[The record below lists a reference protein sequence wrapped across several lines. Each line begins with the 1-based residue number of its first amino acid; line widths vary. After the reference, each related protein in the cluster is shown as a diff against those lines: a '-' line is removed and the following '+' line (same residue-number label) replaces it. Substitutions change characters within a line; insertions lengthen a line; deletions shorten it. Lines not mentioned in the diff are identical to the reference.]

1 MEILSMSEKYE
12 NAFNSIA
19 NSLREDPGPSTEL
32 DYTEQTSWIL
42 FLKYLN
48 DYEIESKKSSQ
59 LNNQSHSFILE
70 EEYRWN
76 VWAVPK
82 KADSTVD
89 HNKGLTGDDLL
100 DFVNI
105 KLFPYLKSFKL
116 SADNANTFEY
126 KVGEIFNEIKN
137 KFESGYALR
146 DVLLSADE
154 LQFLENERQFQL
166 SSLYEDKIKNM
177 GNSGRNGGEYY
188 TPRPLIKSIVKVV
201 NPVIGET
208 VYDGAVG
215 SAGFLCEAYSHI
227 KNSKELTVTEF
238 EQLQSKTLYGKE
250 KKSLAYV
257 IGIMNMILHGV
268 QSPNLVRS
276 NTLNENI
283 INIQDRDRHDVVLAN
298 PPFGGQTERPE
309 VQNNFPIKTG
319 ETAYMF
325 LQHFIKILKKGG
337 RCGIVIKNTFLSNT
351 DNASIA
357 LRKQLLEDC
366 NLFAVLDLPGG
377 AFLGAGVK
385 TVVLFFEKGKPT
397 ENVWYYQLD
406 PGRNMGKT
414 NPLNE
419 KDLSEFLELIK
430 TKEES
435 EKSWSVNLQD
445 VNKETW
451 DLTVNNPNKVEE
463 VDNRTPQEI
472 IAEIEELDAQAS
484 KALQAIKELL

>member
-1 MEILSMSEKYE
+1 MYE
-12 NAFNSIA
+12 AAFRNIDNA
-19 NSLREDPGPSTEL
+19 LRKDDGCATEL

-48 DYEIESKKSSQ
+48 DFDIEREKSSE
-59 LNNQSHSFILE
+59 LNNQNHSFILQ

-82 KADSTVD
+82 KPDGTVD

-100 DFVNI
+100 DFVNT
-105 KLFPYLKSFKL
+105 KLFPHLKSFKL
-116 SADNANTFEY
+116 SADNANTLEY
-126 KVGEIFNEIKN
+126 KIGEIFSEIKN
-137 KFESGYALR
+137 KFESGYILR
-146 DVLLSADE
+146 DVLLSVDE
-154 LQFLENERQFQL
+154 LEFLSSENQFEL
-166 SSLYEDKIKNM
+166 SSLYEDKIRNM

-188 TPRPLIKSIVKVV
+188 TPRPLIKSIIKVI

-298 PPFGGQTERPE
+298 PPFGGQTERSE

-385 TVVLFFEKGKPT
+385 TVVLFFERGKPT
-397 ENVWYYQLD
+397 ENIWYYQLD
-406 PGRNMGKT
+406 PGRKLGKT
-414 NPLNE
+414 KPLDE
-419 KDLSEFLELIK
+419 KDLYEFLEFIK

-445 VNKETW
+445 INKETW
-451 DLTVNNPNKVEE
+451 DLTVNNPNKFEE

-472 IAEIEELDAQAS
+472 IAEIEELDAEAS